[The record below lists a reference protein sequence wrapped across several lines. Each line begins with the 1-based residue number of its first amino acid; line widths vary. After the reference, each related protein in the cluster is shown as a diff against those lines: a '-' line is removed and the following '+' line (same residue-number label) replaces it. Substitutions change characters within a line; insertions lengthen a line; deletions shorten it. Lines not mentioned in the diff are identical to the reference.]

1 MSDNIGWEKILAAAL
16 VTSFF
21 TACLTEPVKAW
32 IQHKLKR
39 RELRRSIYSEIAN
52 NFWALQAQVNFANR
66 NAEMKTGI
74 GSRFAL
80 GYKRLAYDLAMKDA
94 TIYYSFSYQEL
105 YSIEDLY
112 RSFEQQVLSQFNDDD
127 QQLRNAEFVVHHLLW
142 MVKCRF
148 MSEYLMFKSSQNWGR
163 RELRERLPLINYTDA
178 KPPSSY
184 ERLHRQYDQFKYWIW
199 RKRGIWPA
207 PE

>member
-1 MSDNIGWEKILAAAL
+1 MSDNVGWEKTLAAAL

-39 RELRRSIYSEIAN
+39 RELRRSLYSEIAN
-52 NFWALQAQVNFANR
+52 NFWALSAQVSYAKHSSD
-66 NAEMKTGI
+66 MKAGI

-105 YSIEDLY
+105 YSIENLY
-112 RSFEQQVLSQFNDDD
+112 RSFEQQAFSQFNDDD
-127 QQLRNAEFVVHHLLW
+127 QQLRNAEFVVQNMLW
-142 MVKCRF
+142 MVKCRY
-148 MSEYLMFKSSQNWGR
+148 MSEYLMFRSSQKLGTKR
-163 RELRERLPLINYTDA
+163 AQRAAPLD
-178 KPPSSY
+178 
-184 ERLHRQYDQFKYWIW
+184 
-199 RKRGIWPA
+199 
-207 PE
+207 